1 MLKERLLKNLIY
13 PIVKKILHKSA
24 KHYTI
29 KEKYDQLV
37 VYAYDSVSSDINL
50 KGIYEKELLFFLRN
64 FLKEKNLDFSN
75 HTALDIGAYIGNHSI
90 FFSKLFS
97 EIISFEPHPTS
108 FEILKINCKKYKN
121 IKLLNFGCSDIN
133 TNSFLRL
140 KHTNIGGSSIS
151 DGKHERD
158 VAIKLIKLD
167 DFFKDYSKKIG
178 LVKIDAEGHE
188 SKVINGSLNILK
200 INKPIILMELRNY
213 QNDSEPD
220 VIKKLKSI
228 GYDKFFELE
237 NKIKFDKLQN
247 NIFLSFIDKII
258 NLVFEN
264 QVVMKEIKL
273 YKKKEYQN
281 IIII

>member
-1 MLKERLLKNLIY
+1 MLKERLLKNIIY
-13 PIVKKILHKSA
+13 PIIKFFLHKCA
-24 KHYTI
+24 KYYTI

-37 VYAYDSVSSDINL
+37 VYAFDTVSSDINL

-64 FLKEKNLDFSN
+64 FLRERNFDFSN
-75 HTALDIGAYIGNHSI
+75 HTVLDIGAYIGNHSI
-90 FFSKLFS
+90 FFSKLFN
-97 EIISFEPHPTS
+97 EVICFEPHPIS

-121 IKLLNFGCSDIN
+121 IKILNFGCSDVN

-151 DGKHERD
+151 NGNHEKD
-158 VAIKLIKLD
+158 AAIKLIKLD
-167 DFFKDYSKKIG
+167 DFFRGYLKKIG
-178 LVKIDAEGHE
+178 LVKIDVEGHE
-188 SKVINGSLNILK
+188 NKVIAGCLKLLK
-200 INKPIILMELRNY
+200 INRPIILMELRNY

-228 GYDKFFELE
+228 GYSKFFELE
-237 NKIKFDKLQN
+237 SKIKFNKFQN
-247 NIFLSFIDKII
+247 NIFLSVIDKVF

-273 YKKKEYQN
+273 FKKKEYQN
-281 IIII
+281 IIIL

>member
-1 MLKERLLKNLIY
+1 MREREREREVRCIQK
-13 PIVKKILHKSA
+13 
-24 KHYTI
+24 
-29 KEKYDQLV
+29 
-37 VYAYDSVSSDINL
+37 
-50 KGIYEKELLFFLRN
+50 
-64 FLKEKNLDFSN
+64 
-75 HTALDIGAYIGNHSI
+75 
-90 FFSKLFS
+90 
-97 EIISFEPHPTS
+97 
-108 FEILKINCKKYKN
+108 
-121 IKLLNFGCSDIN
+121 
-133 TNSFLRL
+133 

-151 DGKHERD
+151 DGKHDRD

-188 SKVINGSLNILK
+188 SKVIDGSLNILK

-228 GYDKFFELE
+228 GYNKFFELE

-258 NLVFEN
+258 NLAFEN

>member
-1 MLKERLLKNLIY
+1 
-13 PIVKKILHKSA
+13 
-24 KHYTI
+24 
-29 KEKYDQLV
+29 
-37 VYAYDSVSSDINL
+37 
-50 KGIYEKELLFFLRN
+50 
-64 FLKEKNLDFSN
+64 
-75 HTALDIGAYIGNHSI
+75 
-90 FFSKLFS
+90 
-97 EIISFEPHPTS
+97 
-108 FEILKINCKKYKN
+108 
-121 IKLLNFGCSDIN
+121 
-133 TNSFLRL
+133 
-140 KHTNIGGSSIS
+140 
-151 DGKHERD
+151 
-158 VAIKLIKLD
+158 
-167 DFFKDYSKKIG
+167 
-178 LVKIDAEGHE
+178 
-188 SKVINGSLNILK
+188 
-200 INKPIILMELRNY
+200 MELRNY